1 MQMIEFPVSDIVSE
15 TAASFQSVAHTQEKT
30 ISCRIQ
36 SMVSFTGNEKAIRQL
51 VSILLDNA
59 IKYSPKGGS
68 ISVVLE
74 KQKKALVLS
83 VYNSTD
89 YFIPKEKLSLL
100 FERFYRLD
108 PSRSSQSGGYG
119 IGLSVAKAI
128 VAALNGQ
135 IRAQTQD
142 GYSLE
147 ITVSLPA

>member
-15 TAASFQSVAHTQEKT
+15 TAASFQSVAQTQEKT

-128 VAALNGQ
+128 VAAHNGK
-135 IRAQTQD
+135 IRAKTQD